1 MIKPQRIIKICI
13 KLWVKN
19 VCKRQYSQY
28 IQVMNSNYNNRNLL
42 IHSCVIMQQKQ
53 KQLAMICITTRQH
66 LISWTWNGCSEE
78 ITKIFTHFYAK
89 ISSSH
94 CVISNVNCVMTIT
107 SVILLAIEQVSK
119 QPIFMPTTKT
129 KSTLTIKILCGC
141 KIAIRIQ
148 SLLFIT
154 ASLLYFN

>member
-1 MIKPQRIIKICI
+1 
-13 KLWVKN
+13 
-19 VCKRQYSQY
+19 
-28 IQVMNSNYNNRNLL
+28 
-42 IHSCVIMQQKQ
+42 MQQKQ

-94 CVISNVNCVMTIT
+94 CVMTIT
-107 SVILLAIEQVSK
+107 SVIILAIEQVSK
-119 QPIFMPTTKT
+119 QPIFMPTTNT